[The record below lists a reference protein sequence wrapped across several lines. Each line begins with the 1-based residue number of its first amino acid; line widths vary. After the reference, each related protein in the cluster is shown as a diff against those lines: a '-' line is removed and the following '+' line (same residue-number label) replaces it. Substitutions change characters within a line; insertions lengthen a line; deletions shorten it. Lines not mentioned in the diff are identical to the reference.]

1 MNKIFMP
8 MSKIFM
14 HILGIASVATVLFI
28 IAVTVNT
35 KWIGESDDRKVDYP
49 NNQGNETEPEIF
61 STYNRIDSISDNTR
75 DSDLVR
81 SASKNRLT
89 SRRIIRKE
97 FDESLFDV
105 SYTDDPTD
113 YPSDDRDNGPDN
125 DYDNDRVNNRDDNY
139 KNVADS
145 IE

>member
-1 MNKIFMP
+1 MKMN
-8 MSKIFM
+8 KIFM
-14 HILGIASVATVLFI
+14 HILGIASVAMVLFI

-35 KWIGESDDRKVDYP
+35 KWIGESDNRKVDYP

-75 DSDLVR
+75 DSEPVR

-113 YPSDDRDNGPDN
+113 YPSDDRDNGTDN
-125 DYDNDRVNNRDDNY
+125 DYDDDY
-139 KNVADS
+139 KDVVDS

>member
-1 MNKIFMP
+1 MN
-8 MSKIFM
+8 KIFM
-14 HILGIASVATVLFI
+14 HILGIASVAMVLFI

-35 KWIGESDDRKVDYP
+35 KWIGESDNRKVDYP

-61 STYNRIDSISDNTR
+61 STYNQIDSNSISDNTR
-75 DSDLVR
+75 DSESVR
-81 SASKNRLT
+81 SASKKRLT

-113 YPSDDRDNGPDN
+113 YPSEDSFNN
-125 DYDNDRVNNRDDNY
+125 DNDRDINRIDNY
-139 KNVADS
+139 EDAKAADV

>member
-1 MNKIFMP
+1 MNKIFMR
-8 MSKIFM
+8 MNKIFM

-35 KWIGESDDRKVDYP
+35 KWIGESDNRKVDYP
-49 NNQGNETEPEIF
+49 NNQGNETEPEIL

-75 DSDLVR
+75 DSEPVR

-125 DYDNDRVNNRDDNY
+125 DYDNDRENDRDDDS
-139 KNVADS
+139 KNAEDIV
-145 IE
+145 E

>member
-1 MNKIFMP
+1 
-8 MSKIFM
+8 M
-14 HILGIASVATVLFI
+14 HILRIASVAMVLFI

-61 STYNRIDSISDNTR
+61 ATYNRIDSISDNTR

-125 DYDNDRVNNRDDNY
+125 DCDDDY
-139 KNVADS
+139 KDVVDS